1 MKKLILILV
10 VILAWGC
17 STDDAV
23 VDEFSFEILPI
34 RQVIDM
40 PESVNYN
47 DVYTIR
53 YTYSLPSTCHTF
65 SDLYYLT
72 EGQVRTVAVISRVL
86 EESDTIIC
94 ETLEEDLIEGTFQF
108 TVLNNAGTYIFR
120 YWHGVDENGID
131 QYLVYEVPI
140 EQ

>member
-10 VILAWGC
+10 VITVWSC
-17 STDDAV
+17 STDDAL
-23 VDEFSFEILPI
+23 VDDFSFEILPI
-34 RQVIDM
+34 HEVIDM

-53 YTYSLPSTCHTF
+53 YTYSLPSTCHSF

-72 EGQVRTVAVISRVL
+72 EGQFRTVAVISRVIEETNTVICEPL
-86 EESDTIIC
+86 EE
-94 ETLEEDLIEGTFQF
+94 ELVEGVFQF

-120 YWHGVDENGID
+120 FWQGVDENGVD